1 MRGGNEIVGL
11 KWPWGCTAQ
20 CLAWSHW
27 REGAAIQVSQV
38 ALGLPYLGHCIFVMK
53 YLCIH
58 LSGLVHLPTN
68 LNISPIDT
76 SSNGHNCSI
85 SIYITNVNEERER
98 NHLSL
103 LSILLLHFILNTLS
117 TRSSSGQS
125 RITRRSCAR
134 QLQGYKGL
142 NGGCSWSCSPPL
154 RMEEFLLHQ
163 RPFFACQRRI
173 GLPSLK
179 DTFATAVGHTRAW
192 LCHED
197 VNG

>member
-1 MRGGNEIVGL
+1 MYGPMLGL
-11 KWPWGCTAQ
+11 
-20 CLAWSHW
+20 
-27 REGAAIQVSQV
+27 V
-38 ALGLPYLGHCIFVMK
+38 ALAGRGRNSSFTGRSRATVLGSLHFCYEIFV
-53 YLCIH
+53 YPFEWTSPFANEPEH
-58 LSGLVHLPTN
+58 FTN
-68 LNISPIDT
+68 RHRLERTQLFNPY
-76 SSNGHNCSI
+76 
-85 SIYITNVNEERER
+85 IYITNVNEERER

-117 TRSSSGQS
+117 THSSSGQS

-163 RPFFACQRRI
+163 RPFFACRRRI